1 MEAYGNA
8 YFPGAGISDDA
19 VVDGYAASLYD
30 AVHLFAHAAT
40 KVLEAGGDVRDGAAM
55 TEAMKAAAF
64 TGVLQAQVKL
74 DGSGDMIE
82 Q

>member
-1 MEAYGNA
+1 MLTPQGCFVIKLA
-8 YFPGAGISDDA
+8 F
-19 VVDGYAASLYD
+19 
-30 AVHLFAHAAT
+30 VHLFAHAAT

-64 TGVLQAQVKL
+64 TGVLQAQVTL
-74 DGSGDMIE
+74 DGNSDMIE